1 MEFCVNYVENYC
13 QVGVGIGLDFFD
25 ATNPTAWTNWVS
37 RFENYLIATNITHD
51 LRKRAL
57 LLHLVGP
64 TNYKTFESL
73 PNTGTTYREAKEALQ
88 NYFLSTVN
96 TEYKRAMFRRQ
107 TQKQGESLEYHVRLR
122 QSANNCDFHDI
133 DVEIKSHIIKT
144 MVDTKLQ
151 KQGLCVNMTLSQLLI
166 TGRTNGLTA
175 NQREEIENGCASTSS
190 VKCAQRKVQPKCST
204 RPPKKT
210 TKQKYHQSKQQSRKT
225 TKCFNCGQPY
235 AYENGFFLFSA
246 EKPHY
251 LQRIKDAIDNMVK
264 GNESNI
270 DERPPL
276 PTPAPTDS
284 IPEQDNNHHGDEISD
299 TENDGLDSYVN
310 IYNGDNYNNVPLPP
324 TPLPPARPIKDC
336 FRHFR
341 SDSIEETVYAIRSN
355 KVCYKDSLQMPPS
368 QRQTLFVYSDA
379 HGWWKELAEEI
390 GLDYSAIDIVQSLAP
405 QLNKFCT
412 EILIYHWECMKD
424 PVRECSMEELKKIA
438 IELKRPDIVSI
449 LENRG

>member
-1 MEFCVNYVENYC
+1 MSRQLERRCGERIYSGYLTYIEGQKNHKRWVILEKVVNGSNNSYQLCLYKDDTEKYDKKSKILYIHGHDFVGTEQGRVKTNKRESIAYFAVILTEETIMFQSSVIEELSIWHRKFKQYVQHRSWLIYPKEGFPDSDTDC
-13 QVGVGIGLDFFD
+13 RKKTLHVTQSSVCL
-25 ATNPTAWTNWVS
+25 AHLNPP
-37 RFENYLIATNITHD
+37 RF
-51 LRKRAL
+51 
-57 LLHLVGP
+57 
-64 TNYKTFESL
+64 
-73 PNTGTTYREAKEALQ
+73 
-88 NYFLSTVN
+88 
-96 TEYKRAMFRRQ
+96 YKRWNLDRIKRVHCN
-107 TQKQGESLEYHVRLR
+107 T
-122 QSANNCDFHDI
+122 
-133 DVEIKSHIIKT
+133 DVMGLEIKDS
-144 MVDTKLQ
+144 
-151 KQGLCVNMTLSQLLI
+151 
-166 TGRTNGLTA
+166 
-175 NQREEIENGCASTSS
+175 
-190 VKCAQRKVQPKCST
+190 
-204 RPPKKT
+204 
-210 TKQKYHQSKQQSRKT
+210 
-225 TKCFNCGQPY
+225 
-235 AYENGFFLFSA
+235 GFFLFSA

>member
-107 TQKQGESLEYHVRLR
+107 TQKQ
-122 QSANNCDFHDI
+122 
-133 DVEIKSHIIKT
+133 
-144 MVDTKLQ
+144 
-151 KQGLCVNMTLSQLLI
+151 
-166 TGRTNGLTA
+166 GRTNGLTA